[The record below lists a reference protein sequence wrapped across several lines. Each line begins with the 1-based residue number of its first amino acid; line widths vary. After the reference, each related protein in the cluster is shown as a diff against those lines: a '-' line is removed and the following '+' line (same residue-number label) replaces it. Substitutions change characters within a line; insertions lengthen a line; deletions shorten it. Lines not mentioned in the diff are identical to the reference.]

1 MLRNANISKRPALES
16 DLTTNNSLWKGNLK
30 ILTFSTEN
38 GKIGTT
44 LNQEGKEM
52 DTDISKT
59 LMSDVKADKEK
70 QRSHVQV
77 LEVYYYC

>member
-1 MLRNANISKRPALES
+1 MLRNANINKRPALES

-59 LMSDVKADKEK
+59 LMRDVKADKEK

>member
-1 MLRNANISKRPALES
+1 MLRNANINKRPALEN

-59 LMSDVKADKEK
+59 LMRDVKADIEK

>member
-1 MLRNANISKRPALES
+1 MLRNANINKRPTLES

-44 LNQEGKEM
+44 LNQKSKEM

-59 LMSDVKADKEK
+59 LMRDVKADIEK